1 MFRTVVLA
9 CFFLINATPALAATN
24 TPPVISGT
32 PKTSVVAGTFYS
44 FRPIAT
50 DADGNSLRFKIA
62 KKPAWALFNPTTGR
76 LRGTPTAANVGTFS
90 GITIKVSDGTTTVAL
105 PAFSIVVTQAGTVP
119 ANSAPTITGLAVT
132 AAEVGR
138 PYAFQPTASDANGDT
153 LTFSIQQKPTWA
165 SFDTTSG
172 TLSGTPV
179 AADVGT
185 YSNVSISVSDGILN
199 ATLPVFAITVAPS
212 SSKSVTLNWT
222 APSTNTDGTALSD
235 LAGYTVFYGM
245 ASRAYSA
252 SIKLSGAAA
261 SSVVIEGLAA
271 GTWYFSIKSTNVTGV
286 ESDYSGEVVAVL

>member
-1 MFRTVVLA
+1 M
-9 CFFLINATPALAATN
+9 
-24 TPPVISGT
+24 
-32 PKTSVVAGTFYS
+32 
-44 FRPIAT
+44 
-50 DADGNSLRFKIA
+50 
-62 KKPAWALFNPTTGR
+62 
-76 LRGTPTAANVGTFS
+76 
-90 GITIKVSDGTTTVAL
+90 
-105 PAFSIVVTQAGTVP
+105 VTQAGSVP

-138 PYAFQPTASDANGDT
+138 PYAFQPTASDADGDT

-172 TLSGTPV
+172 TLSWNTGGGGRWHLFKRIDQRKRRHTQRHLAGLRHHGCALVIKERDPELDGPV
-179 AADVGT
+179 HEH
-185 YSNVSISVSDGILN
+185 
-199 ATLPVFAITVAPS
+199 
-212 SSKSVTLNWT
+212 
-222 APSTNTDGTALSD
+222 DGTALSD

-271 GTWYFSIKSTNVTGV
+271 GTWYFSIKSTNVSGV